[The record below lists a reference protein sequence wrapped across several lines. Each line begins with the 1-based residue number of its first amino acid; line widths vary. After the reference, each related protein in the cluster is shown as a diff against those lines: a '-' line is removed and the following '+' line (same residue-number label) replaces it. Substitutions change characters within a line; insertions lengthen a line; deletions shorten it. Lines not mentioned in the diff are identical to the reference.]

1 MVDSSEP
8 SASNQF
14 EWDATTGVVP
24 IFPLPEVCL
33 LPGELLPLHVFE
45 SRYRALLEDA
55 LAGERLIAMARFR
68 PGWEGDY
75 KLNPPVDPVIGVGQI
90 VVHRARENGT
100 ADIVLR
106 GVARARL
113 AQVVRELP
121 YRLGR
126 FEPLPERCSD
136 IERFGRLVSELETC
150 LTRLAPERP
159 ELRAGLA
166 ALGLPPME
174 LPGRLAGPLRFDPE
188 LKLRLLA
195 ADDQVVRLELVVR
208 ALGHS
213 LGQFRIAR
221 LLERLVP
228 SDVRIN

>member
-1 MVDSSEP
+1 MSDTG
-8 SASNQF
+8 ATQF
-14 EWDATTGVVP
+14 EWDSTTGVVP
-24 IFPLPEVCL
+24 IFPLPEISL

-45 SRYRALLEDA
+45 QRYRTLLEDA
-55 LAGERLIAMARFR
+55 LKGERLIALACLL
-68 PGWEGDY
+68 PGWEAHY
-75 KLNPPVDPVIGVGQI
+75 KLNPPVDPLMGVGQI
-90 VVHRARENGT
+90 VVHRARDNGT

-106 GVARARL
+106 GVARVRL

-136 IERFGRLVSELETC
+136 LERFGRLVSTLEAH
-150 LTRLAPERP
+150 LAQLAPERP

-174 LPGRLAGPLRFDPE
+174 LAGRLAGPLRFDPE
-188 LKLRLLA
+188 LKRSLLL
-195 ADDQVVRLELVVR
+195 ADDQVARLELVVR
-208 ALGHS
+208 AIDRS
-213 LGQFRIAR
+213 LSQFRIAR

-228 SDVRIN
+228 SDVRTN